1 MSLSMDTPMTAVAL
15 DRQSEFSASSKER
28 GSSRSTFS
36 DAAVDGGDHKIVTG
50 SVDDAWY
57 CESDPQTCHRRVIG
71 THSSSWV
78 IQERKAMFV
87 LVDNG
92 RVSVRDVDNLKAF
105 HVEVTADISDS
116 ELDELLRA
124 RDYGFVS
131 GGSAFISVA
140 RVRESTTDVEGVAA
154 MVDYAQ
160 SKGWVDE
167 DGEALQAHVVRQ
179 K

>member
-1 MSLSMDTPMTAVAL
+1 
-15 DRQSEFSASSKER
+15 
-28 GSSRSTFS
+28 
-36 DAAVDGGDHKIVTG
+36 
-50 SVDDAWY
+50 
-57 CESDPQTCHRRVIG
+57 
-71 THSSSWV
+71 
-78 IQERKAMFV
+78 MFV

-124 RDYGFVS
+124 RDYGYVS
-131 GGSAFISVA
+131 GGNAFISVA